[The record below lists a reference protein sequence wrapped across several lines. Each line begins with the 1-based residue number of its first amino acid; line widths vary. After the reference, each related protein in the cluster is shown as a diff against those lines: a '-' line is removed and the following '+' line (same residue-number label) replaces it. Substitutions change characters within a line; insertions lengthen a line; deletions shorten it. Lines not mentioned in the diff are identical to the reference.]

1 MDLNELMEK
10 FAATAEIKGCA
21 PDGNGVYWLSVDD
34 MELRVFATDDGH
46 VAFSADVGEPP
57 PGGVETRECFY
68 RTLLEAMHLGRGSA
82 GASFSIDGSSGT
94 VCLHRTEA
102 LSALD
107 FESFKSMMGHFV
119 DTLAEWRKIAA
130 DFRPVAEKR
139 ALEENA
145 RRQGAR
151 DMAANGFMQ
160 V

>member
-1 MDLNELMEK
+1 MEK
-10 FAATAEIKGCA
+10 SAATAEIKGCA
-21 PDGNGVYWLSVDD
+21 PDGNGVYWLLVDD
-34 MELRVFATDDGH
+34 MELCVFSTDDGH
-46 VAFSADVGEPP
+46 VAFSAGVGEPP

-82 GASFSIDGSSGT
+82 GASFSIDGASGT

-107 FESFKSMMGHFV
+107 FEAFKSTMGHFV

-139 ALEENA
+139 ASEENA
-145 RRQGAR
+145 RREGAR
-151 DMAANGFMQ
+151 DVVENGFMQ